1 MGIEGHRIRVVGT
14 GGIARAAV
22 EALRARGAIVR
33 QDAGQM
39 DGPADPPSDERLDA
53 VVFAPWDP
61 AVIHPRPLA
70 ELTDEEF
77 DLAWQRTM
85 DSAVATCVEART
97 AFAGHP
103 GAIVLTFP
111 TTGLVGGAF
120 HAHWAAAAEGVHIL
134 ARSMARQWGPEG
146 ITVNALAIDAADALA
161 DPASAGPI
169 SIAAPAAPGAR
180 AGEVLAFLC
189 SAEAR
194 DLAGQTLAVDGGLW
208 M

>member
-1 MGIEGHRIRVVGT
+1 
-14 GGIARAAV
+14 
-22 EALRARGAIVR
+22 
-33 QDAGQM
+33 
-39 DGPADPPSDERLDA
+39 
-53 VVFAPWDP
+53 
-61 AVIHPRPLA
+61 
-70 ELTDEEF
+70 
-77 DLAWQRTM
+77 
-85 DSAVATCVEART
+85 
-97 AFAGHP
+97 
-103 GAIVLTFP
+103 
-111 TTGLVGGAF
+111 
-120 HAHWAAAAEGVHIL
+120 HIL